1 MSYATSADNNGELQ
15 YRTTAVG
22 QYDLVP
28 WSGRNDSGIQPLCDK
43 VLVMPDQ
50 ASGMVGNVII
60 PDTVLEHIG
69 AAAMTG
75 VLVAVGDQAFAY
87 DSRRLVRWEGKRPE
101 PGVRVWFQKYAGE
114 EYTGKDGLLYRV
126 MEDRSLAGFE
136 IPGAEEAA

>member
-1 MSYATSADNNGELQ
+1 ME
-15 YRTTAVG
+15 YRTTSVG

-28 WSGRNDSGIQPLCDK
+28 WSGTNDSGIQPLCDK

-50 ASGMVGNVII
+50 ASGLVGSIVI
-60 PDTVLEHIG
+60 PDAVLEHIG

-87 DSRRLVRWEGKRPE
+87 DSRRLVVWAGKRPE

-126 MEDRSLAGFE
+126 MEDRSLAGIE
-136 IPGAEEAA
+136 IPGTDEAQRQEAA